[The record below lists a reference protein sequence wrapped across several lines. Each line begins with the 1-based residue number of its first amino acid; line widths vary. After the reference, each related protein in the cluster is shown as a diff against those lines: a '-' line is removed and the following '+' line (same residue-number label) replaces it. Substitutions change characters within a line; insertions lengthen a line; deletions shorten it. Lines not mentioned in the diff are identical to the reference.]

1 MNVLEF
7 KNGDRVTLTALFDED
22 GGGNPITRH
31 LEVLLTNYGDSNI
44 YADVSARSPEGETLF
59 IQYNRKLSDEIGQ
72 YIYQYISCQLEED
85 SNGESFTIRNFVIK
99 SKSYVLGSG
108 WSSSKGLYLVELFKP
123 NQSII
128 NWNSNPWEDL
138 K

>member
-31 LEVLLTNYGDSNI
+31 LELLFNDDSNI
-44 YADVSARSPEGETLF
+44 YADVSAGELEGETLF

-99 SKSYVLGSG
+99 SKSYGLASG
-108 WSSSKGLYLVELFKP
+108 WSSSKGLYLVESFKP

-128 NWNSNPWEDL
+128 NWNQLPWGV